1 LRIRVH
7 QLGEVHA
14 LGVDELQSFTQK
26 LVVSAVGAVDRIS
39 WAKRHGRTD
48 GATFLTDARVSW
60 AVNESFAGKFENG
73 FFEGAHEVHL
83 TEQVREQLGVGGLVV
98 SVGRFELD
106 PGRSGLK
113 WRNAGH
119 VVRS

>member
-1 LRIRVH
+1 
-7 QLGEVHA
+7 
-14 LGVDELQSFTQK
+14 
-26 LVVSAVGAVDRIS
+26 
-39 WAKRHGRTD
+39 
-48 GATFLTDARVSW
+48 VSW
-60 AVNESFAGKFENG
+60 AVNESFAGEFEYR

-83 TEQVREQLGVGGLVV
+83 TEKVGEQLGVGGLVV